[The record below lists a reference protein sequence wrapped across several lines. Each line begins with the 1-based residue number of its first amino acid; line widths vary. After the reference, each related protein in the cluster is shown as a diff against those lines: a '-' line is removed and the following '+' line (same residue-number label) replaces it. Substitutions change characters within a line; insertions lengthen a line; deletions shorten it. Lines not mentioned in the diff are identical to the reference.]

1 MKRMKRNNY
10 NSHDA
15 EFGFDHS
22 ISEAEFNKRHKKALK
37 DDEPSGKKKRK
48 KRKPKEKINHFKGLG
63 SGGSSKGPWPK
74 IR

>member
-1 MKRMKRNNY
+1 MKRNNY

-15 EFGFDHS
+15 EFGFDYGP
-22 ISEAEFNKRHKKALK
+22 SEEEFNKRHKKALK
-37 DDEPSGKKKRK
+37 DAEPSGKKKRK